1 MTRTLAA
8 VLLAALAGLAAL
20 PGQAA
25 ERATVLRATDLKAK
39 PFLDAD
45 NLIKLPERAAL
56 EVMARQGPW
65 MQVRYHGKQGY
76 VRMLQVRL
84 DVDET
89 VSARA
94 PAAAPTVS
102 RPSSSASP
110 TVTTG
115 VRGFD
120 EQALKDAEP
129 NPEQFKLMASFA
141 VSAQQAVQFAE
152 KSPLTARKVPYFDE
166 NGKPTKGGK

>member
-1 MTRTLAA
+1 MTMPLAIT
-8 VLLAALAGLAAL
+8 LLAALACVVPA
-20 PGQAA
+20 QAA
-25 ERATVLRATDLKAK
+25 ENAKVLRPTDLKVK

-45 NLIKLPERAAL
+45 NVIRLPERAAV
-56 EVMARQGPW
+56 EVIAHQGPW
-65 MQVRYHGKQGY
+65 MQVRYQGKQGY

-120 EQALKDAEP
+120 EPAPKDAEP